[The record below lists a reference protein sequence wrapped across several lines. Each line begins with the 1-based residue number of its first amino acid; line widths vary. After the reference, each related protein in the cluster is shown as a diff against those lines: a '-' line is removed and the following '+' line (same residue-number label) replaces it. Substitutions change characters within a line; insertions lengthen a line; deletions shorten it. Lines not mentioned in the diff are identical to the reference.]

1 MKKTILMLMAL
12 GLSGLAVAQTP
23 KNALMGKKLTM
34 SGASCAGLSLAKNG
48 QDAYMYGEQG
58 PSCRPDLALR
68 ARWLDGNTLLLI
80 EKNRSNDV
88 SPPRTF
94 VYKIKAISGNK
105 ATLTEVWTGWG
116 KYADSNTTYSIK

>member
-1 MKKTILMLMAL
+1 MA
-12 GLSGLAVAQTP
+12 TP
-23 KNALMGKKLTM
+23 Y
-34 SGASCAGLSLAKNG
+34 C
-48 QDAYMYGEQG
+48 
-58 PSCRPDLALR
+58 
-68 ARWLDGNTLLLI
+68 WLK
-80 EKNRSNDV
+80 KNRTNDV